1 MARGTA
7 EQSIREI
14 WDRDKALRARGSG
27 ESGIRTLFDSTAAGK
42 IRGGGRAMDEP
53 RAGKIRILGF
63 SWLPGTKGKLGWENK
78 SPAGTYG
85 MENVLAGLT
94 L

>member
-1 MARGTA
+1 MDRANLGRRLSTEGRRRG
-7 EQSIREI
+7 E
-14 WDRDKALRARGSG
+14 
-27 ESGIRTLFDSTAAGK
+27 
-42 IRGGGRAMDEP
+42 IRGKGRAMDEP
-53 RAGKIRILGF
+53 RIGKIRILGF